1 MHAKTDSEGTSID
14 ASWPPRSPR
23 RPVYYVQSPSNHDV
37 EKMSYGSS
45 PTASPTHHYYH
56 CSPIHHSRES
66 STSRF
71 SASLK
76 NPRSLS
82 AWKHVQLGRGDDDD
96 DDDDDEMDGR
106 DGSKAN
112 KIRLYLCL
120 VFLFFVLFTVFSLI
134 LWGASRSYKP
144 KILVK
149 HIVFENFHYQA
160 GNDQSGLPTDMFSL
174 NSTVKIS
181 YRNPATF
188 FAVHVTS
195 TPWELHY
202 FQLKIASG
210 QGAILGQKD
219 FFGLAVGN
227 LEKWETPAVG
237 FECYYMSL
245 FECLKKAAKTEP
257 NIISMGPH
265 IETKMLFV
273 CSSLVVNMALLL
285 RMKKFTQSRKSQRK
299 VVTIVKGSQVPLY
312 GGVPVLVASRE
323 HLNTIAVPL
332 NLTFVMRSRAYILGR
347 LVKTKFY
354 GRIRCSVTLRGNKL
368 GKALNL
374 TDSCIYQ

>member
-1 MHAKTDSEGTSID
+1 MHAKTDSEGTSVD

-76 NPRSLS
+76 NPGGLS
-82 AWKHVQLGRGDDDD
+82 AWKHVQLGRGDGDDN
-96 DDDDDEMDGR
+96 DDDDEMDGR
-106 DGSKAN
+106 DGSKAD
-112 KIRLYLCL
+112 KVRLYLCL

-149 HIVFENFHYQA
+149 HIVFESLHYQA
-160 GNDQSGLPTDMFSL
+160 GNDESGVPTDMISL
-174 NSTVKIS
+174 NSTVQIS

-188 FAVHVTS
+188 YAVHVTS

-210 QGAILGQKD
+210 Q
-219 FFGLAVGN
+219 
-227 LEKWETPAVG
+227 
-237 FECYYMSL
+237 
-245 FECLKKAAKTEP
+245 
-257 NIISMGPH
+257 
-265 IETKMLFV
+265 
-273 CSSLVVNMALLL
+273 
-285 RMKKFTQSRKSQRK
+285 MKKFRQSRKSQRK
-299 VVTIVKGSQVPLY
+299 LVTIVGGSQVPLY
-312 GGVPVLVASRE
+312 GVIPALVNSRE
-323 HLNTIAVPL
+323 HLNTVAVPL

-354 GRIRCSVTLRGNKL
+354 GRIQCSVTLRGNKI
-368 GKALNL
+368 GKPHNL
-374 TDSCIYQ
+374 TNSCIYQ